1 MPLTRPSATTRER
14 SKAAPK
20 SAVNS
25 PEMPKKSALC
35 LIDGM
40 LSTAAKACRRSSWSG
55 QTAPG
60 DAIAISGEAPVA
72 IDTLRTSFERWLP
85 DYMGGK
91 AA

>member
-35 LIDGM
+35 FRVCTTSAFFSSAFEGM
-40 LSTAAKACRRSSWSG
+40 QPTLRHTPPQYFSSMMATDWPSCAARTAA
-55 QTAPG
+55 T
-60 DAIAISGEAPVA
+60 
-72 IDTLRTSFERWLP
+72 
-85 DYMGGK
+85 
-91 AA
+91 